1 VRHEPFRRLAICARV
16 GQAALTANARRL
28 WAASG
33 VSGAVTRPTI
43 SSALAPL
50 VAAALALGIFIFD
63 TLSPLQFAV
72 AVLYV
77 VVVLI
82 AATYLQRRSVLIAAT
97 ACGALTV
104 LSYLLAHGP
113 RLEGTA
119 PDRSIIS
126 LAAIGITT
134 MLALRTL
141 AANARLRE
149 VERQRVNLARFFS
162 PQLVEQLVQIDT
174 PLLVARY
181 QPAAV
186 LFVDMIGFTAYC
198 SKMAPDAVIAM
209 LRDLLVLLSESVF
222 SHDGTID
229 KFLGDGLMAVFGPPI
244 PSPADATNAGR
255 CALDIVQS
263 IDRGTNGAFDP
274 ATRRSGLP
282 SASTMAMW
290 SRAIS
295 AATSGWSSRSSATR
309 SILRAAS
316 RRIADRLMPR
326 CWSPARSSM
335 RFIRKAATPS
345 PGNSRT
351 RATTSCAAGQSRFIS
366 TA

>member
-1 VRHEPFRRLAICARV
+1 MASLPERTRSWLSCRLAKIRAR
-16 GQAALTANARRL
+16 QTKD
-28 WAASG
+28 
-33 VSGAVTRPTI
+33 RPAI
-43 SSALAPL
+43 SSVLAPL
-50 VAAALALGIFIFD
+50 AAAALALGIFIFD

-209 LRDLLVLLSESVF
+209 LRDLLALLSESVF

-244 PSPADATNAGR
+244 PSPADATNAAR
-255 CALDIVQS
+255 CALDIMQS
-263 IDRGTNGAFDP
+263 IDRWNERSLRSGDAAIRVAVGIHYGDVVQGDIGSDKRLELTVVGDTVNIASRVEAYCRSLDAAVLVTGAFVDALHSEGSHAFAGKFADQGRHVLRGRAEP
-274 ATRRSGLP
+274 IHLYGVRRL
-282 SASTMAMW
+282 
-290 SRAIS
+290 
-295 AATSGWSSRSSATR
+295 SS
-309 SILRAAS
+309 
-316 RRIADRLMPR
+316 P
-326 CWSPARSSM
+326 
-335 RFIRKAATPS
+335 
-345 PGNSRT
+345 
-351 RATTSCAAGQSRFIS
+351 
-366 TA
+366 